1 MLVSLILLLF
11 FFSLCQTVHALMG
24 NAIQPL
30 LTSVADAVEA
40 IIITMHQE
48 DFSG

>member
-1 MLVSLILLLF
+1 MMHFYARNYYFIFQSV
-11 FFSLCQTVHALMG
+11 QTLMG
-24 NAIQPL
+24 SAVQPL
-30 LTSVADAVEA
+30 LMSITESVEA